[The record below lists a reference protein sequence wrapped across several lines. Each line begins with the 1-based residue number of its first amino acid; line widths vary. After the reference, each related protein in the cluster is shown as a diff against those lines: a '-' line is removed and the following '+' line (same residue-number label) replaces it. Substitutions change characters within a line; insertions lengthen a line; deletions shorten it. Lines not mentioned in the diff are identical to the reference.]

1 MAEPPVPEQAPPATS
16 ARRPS
21 ASTITAVLIVAAV
34 VGFLG
39 GALLALT
46 RSDTAPTSTSPATG
60 PATPAATEGPT
71 SAPTTTAAPTTAVDA
86 EITLT
91 ADRASASTED
101 LIRLEGVLR
110 PMVADAELR
119 VQQSV
124 DGIGFVDFPVTAT
137 TRSDGSFGVWVRT
150 GRVGSNEFRMV
161 TDVDGTQ
168 VISNAVV
175 VQVS

>member
-1 MAEPPVPEQAPPATS
+1 MPDTPL
-16 ARRPS
+16 RPRA
-21 ASTITAVLIVAAV
+21 ASIAVMLLVAAI

-39 GALLALT
+39 GALLAVT
-46 RSDTAPTSTSPATG
+46 RSDGDASPVVSGAATTPAGGAVATPGGTPGATAPTTSPA
-60 PATPAATEGPT
+60 PP
-71 SAPTTTAAPTTAVDA
+71 SSDA
-86 EITLT
+86 EISLT
-91 ADRASASTED
+91 ADRASADTEE

-110 PMVADAELR
+110 PAAGEVRLQ

-150 GRVGSNEFRMV
+150 GRVGLNEFRMA
-161 TDVDGTQ
+161 TDADGSA
-168 VISNAVV
+168 VISNAVA

>member
-1 MAEPPVPEQAPPATS
+1 MPPSPS
-16 ARRPS
+16 RPS
-21 ASTITAVLIVAAV
+21 RLAILLTLAAAAV
-34 VGFLG
+34 IGFLV
-39 GALLALT
+39 GALAAVTQTDEGAT
-46 RSDTAPTSTSPATG
+46 RAAPTDTTPPTSTSSPSRS
-60 PATPAATEGPT
+60 P
-71 SAPTTTAAPTTAVDA
+71 APTTTPAPTNDVEA
-86 EITLT
+86 EISLT
-91 ADRASASTED
+91 ADRARAATDE

-110 PMVADAELR
+110 PPGGDVTLQ

-161 TDVDGTQ
+161 TEIDGTQ
-168 VISNAVV
+168 VVSNAVA